1 MTLPYRT
8 DDDTLIGAKLKLSN
22 DVQSDDGI
30 ANMAICEAA
39 IRLRELVTAIHA
51 VVNENPHLCD
61 GEICT
66 LRPLVVEIERGKK
79 KRH

>member
-8 DDDTLIGAKLKLSN
+8 DDETLIGAMISLSN

-30 ANMAICEAA
+30 ANMAIYEAA
-39 IRLRELVTAIHA
+39 IRLRELVTAIHKI
-51 VVNENPHLCD
+51 VDENKHLCD
-61 GEICT
+61 GDDCT

-79 KRH
+79 KNR